1 MGIIGLGL
9 IAEYHIR
16 SLHSISGVSI
26 VAVSDVNPNR
36 LQAIGEQLQLPASK
50 RYAHYEALI
59 RDPEVDAILSLTPN
73 DVHFDIIRIALEEH
87 KAVLAEKPLTLTW
100 EEADQLKKL
109 YTANPVPLLVH
120 YKHRYGAAF
129 NIQSNCWMS
138 KSWAKSI
145 TFNFVI

>member
-1 MGIIGLGL
+1 MSTSISPTKPIRMGVIGLGL

-16 SLHSISGVSI
+16 SLQTISGVSL

-36 LQAIGEQLQLPASK
+36 LQLLGKQLQLPASK
-50 RYAHYEALI
+50 QYPHYEALI

-100 EEADQLKKL
+100 GK
-109 YTANPVPLLVH
+109 
-120 YKHRYGAAF
+120 R
-129 NIQSNCWMS
+129 IS
-138 KSWAKSI
+138 
-145 TFNFVI
+145 